1 MAALTLE
8 QGNKVTI
15 GTLGM
20 GKVLATTGGSP
31 SSVLGRLLGVIAVA
45 INSIEAHTGEL
56 NAHRRSDKVV
66 PARLGTIRVLVGV
79 AVVGNA
85 AELGVGGLQ
94 LAGQTAKLILG
105 CSIDGGLL
113 DASLVAVAAV
123 VDLAN
128 VEELILYGDILL
140 KASTLVPVDLHLDVS
155 QTFAPEAGQLA
166 HLPEVLVLVAAVS
179 VVDRAGII
187 RNSSKHGDESCVY
200 L

>member
-8 QGNKVTI
+8 QGNKVTV
-15 GTLGM
+15 GSLGM
-20 GKVLATTGGSP
+20 SKVLAPTCGSP
-31 SSVLGRLLGVIAVA
+31 SSILGRLLGVIAVA
-45 INSIEAHTGEL
+45 INSIEPYTGEL

-66 PARLGTIRVLVGV
+66 PAGLGTVRVLVGV

-105 CSIDGGLL
+105 CGVDGGLL
-113 DASLVAVAAV
+113 DASFIAVAAV
-123 VDLAN
+123 VDLTN
-128 VEELILYGDILL
+128 VEELILDSDILL
-140 KASTLVPVDLHLDVS
+140 QTSALVPIDLHLNIS
-155 QTFAPEAGQLA
+155 QTLAPEARQLA
-166 HLPEVLVLVAAVS
+166 HLPEILVLVATVS
-179 VVDRAGII
+179 VVDRAGIV